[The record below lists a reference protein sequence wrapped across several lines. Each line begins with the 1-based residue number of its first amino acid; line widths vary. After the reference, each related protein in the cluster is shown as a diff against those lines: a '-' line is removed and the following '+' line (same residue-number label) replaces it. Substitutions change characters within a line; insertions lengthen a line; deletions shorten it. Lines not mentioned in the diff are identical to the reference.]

1 MTFDS
6 YEQTLELE
14 DHDATGSNNA
24 WPDLVPLKANL

>member
-14 DHDATGSNNA
+14 DHDESGSNNA
-24 WPDLVPLKANL
+24 SPDLVTP